1 MRCIARQHAGVTHAQ
16 HLGRLCPR
24 CERPRCRCAA
34 EQRNKSAPLLPRS
47 HSFPSSPPPFA
58 ERVLRN
64 IESALPRQFDL
75 MLAATITLPHLL
87 ASSEM
92 SLPKSAGEPASTV
105 PPRLASRAL
114 SFGSAMLILTS
125 LFSLSMSSAGVLFGA
140 PMPNHALA
148 S

>member
-1 MRCIARQHAGVTHAQ
+1 MFALGGRTGHAGMVGMTWMDPTVLIGTHS
-16 HLGRLCPR
+16 
-24 CERPRCRCAA
+24 
-34 EQRNKSAPLLPRS
+34 RNGCYG
-47 HSFPSSPPPFA
+47 
-58 ERVLRN
+58 N

-75 MLAATITLPHLL
+75 MLAATITLPHFLI
-87 ASSEM
+87 SSEM
-92 SLPKSAGEPASTV
+92 SLPKSAGEPPSTV

-125 LFSLSMSSAGVLFGA
+125 LLSLSMSSAGVLFGA